1 MKIALVHDY
10 LSQDGGAERVLKA
23 LHEIWPEAPI
33 FVLFHDK
40 KKISYLNKEKIKESF
55 LAKMPFV
62 KSTFQWYLP
71 WMPAATE
78 HHDLRN
84 FDVVVSSTSAFAKG
98 VITPPGTLHISY
110 CHTPPRYLW
119 ADSSEYIA
127 ELNHS
132 PLIKTFLPGVLHR
145 LRLWDKMSADRVDY
159 FIANS
164 KTVEQRIRKYYRRQ
178 AVVIHPPTEI
188 DKYKISNQIGDYFIS
203 GGRMVPYKRFDLLI
217 SAFNRL
223 GLPLKIFGQG
233 PEMDRLQKHAK
244 SNIEFLGVINEEK
257 KAELLSRAR
266 AFINPQI
273 EDFGLTAIEAMA
285 SGRPVIA
292 YNDGGATETILAGE
306 TGLFF
311 HEQTWESL
319 FDAVLKFNYE
329 NWDSATIRRQAENF
343 GTDVFKEKM
352 RRLINDYWE
361 EFEKNMKQTEL
372 IKYPYEDRS

>member
-40 KKISYLNKEKIKESF
+40 NKINYFDQEKIKESF

-62 KSTFQWYLP
+62 RSAFQWYLP
-71 WMPAATE
+71 WMPSATE

-84 FDVVVSSTSAFAKG
+84 FDVVLSSTSAFAKG

-119 ADSSEYIA
+119 ADSTEYIA
-127 ELNHS
+127 ELNQS
-132 PLIKTFLPGVLHR
+132 PAVKAFLPNILHK
-145 LRLWDKMSADRVDY
+145 LRLWDKMSADRVDH

-164 KTVEQRIRKYYRRQ
+164 KTVEQRIRKYYRRESEI
-178 AVVIHPPTEI
+178 IHPPIETG
-188 DKYKISNQIGDYFIS
+188 KFKIVNDIREYFVS
-203 GGRMVPYKRFDLLI
+203 GGRMVPYKKFDILV

-223 GLPLKIFGQG
+223 RMPLKIFGDG
-233 PEMDRLQKHAK
+233 PELNNLKKRARP
-244 SNIEFLGVINEEK
+244 NIEFLGVVSEEEK
-257 KAELLSRAR
+257 INILSRAR

-273 EDFGLTAIEAMA
+273 EDFGITAVESMA

-292 YNDGGATETILAGE
+292 YEGGGATETVLE
-306 TGLFF
+306 NQTGVFF
-311 HEQTWESL
+311 KKQNWESL
-319 FDAVLKFNYE
+319 LDTVLKFNHE
-329 NWDSATIRRQAENF
+329 NWDSAAICEHARKFDTA
-343 GTDVFKEKM
+343 VFQEKM
-352 RRLINDYWE
+352 KRHVEDHWE
-361 EFEKNMKQTEL
+361 EFAKNMNQATL
-372 IKYPYEDRS
+372 IR